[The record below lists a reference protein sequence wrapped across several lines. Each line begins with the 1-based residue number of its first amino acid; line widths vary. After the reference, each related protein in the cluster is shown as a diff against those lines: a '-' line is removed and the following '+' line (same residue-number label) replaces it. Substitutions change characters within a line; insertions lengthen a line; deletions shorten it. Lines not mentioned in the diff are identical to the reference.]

1 MIDDFEKLS
10 VTELRLRG
18 MTSDKILAEQKRRGM
33 SKEQI
38 NDAWFPK
45 PPTYNR
51 IGSRRF
57 RRRLVLFTY
66 GGWFLLA
73 AILLMTSATS
83 PGSIRPIAVGP
94 LLFIANAVVLGV
106 WFARRTYLSREV
118 LSTDA
123 GLDERLVQ
131 NRNFAFRRAF
141 QIFSLLVLLAWP
153 LSLVVMAA
161 LPGDQGYNSAFVI
174 YFAVAL
180 LAATLPTALWAWREP
195 DPAEPENPSGPTA
208 RV

>member
-33 SKEQI
+33 SKQQI

-57 RRRLVLFTY
+57 RRRLVLATY
-66 GGWFLLA
+66 GGWLLVA
-73 AILLMTSATS
+73 VILLLISRIYPQS
-83 PGSIRPIAVGP
+83 
-94 LLFIANAVVLGV
+94 LLTAEVLPVLLVANSVVLGV
-106 WFARRTYLSREV
+106 WFFRRTYISREV
-118 LSTDA
+118 LASDA

-131 NRNFAFRRAF
+131 NRNHAFRRAF
-141 QIFSLLVLLAWP
+141 QIFVPVVMLAWP
-153 LSLVVMAA
+153 ISMAVIA
-161 LPGDQGYNSAFVI
+161 VEPGQQGYI
-174 YFAVAL
+174 GAL
-180 LAATLPTALWAWREP
+180 LIYLAAAIVAPTLPTAIWAWRES
-195 DPAEPENPSGPTA
+195 DPVEPEKLP
-208 RV
+208 V

>member
-1 MIDDFEKLS
+1 MIDDFDKLS

-57 RRRLVLFTY
+57 RRRLVLATY
-66 GGWFLLA
+66 TSWFLLA
-73 AILLMTSATS
+73 AILLMTSMAL
-83 PGSIRPIAVGP
+83 PGSIISLEALPILV
-94 LLFIANAVVLGV
+94 IANGVVLGV
-106 WFARRTYLSREV
+106 WFFRKTYISREV
-118 LSTDA
+118 LSSDK

-131 NRNFAFRRAF
+131 NRNQAFRQAF
-141 QIFSLLVLLAWP
+141 QIFTGLVLLAWP
-153 LSLVVMAA
+153 LSIAVMLAQ
-161 LPGDQGYNSAFVI
+161 PGHQGFVDAFVI
-174 YFAVAL
+174 YFAVAV
-180 LAATLPTALWAWREP
+180 LASTLPTVIWAWREP
-195 DPAEPENPSGPTA
+195 DPVDPN
-208 RV
+208 